1 MPDRGVLPET
11 TEFVA
16 SYDLSADEVA
26 ALTGELLASLAGT
39 WPERYRYVGIELSG
53 GSRFSNIARHIERV
67 VFDDCFGNDSAQM
80 MAEYGP
86 YEAASVFFVSIDR
99 STGLPSGALRIIGNS
114 AQGLKT
120 LNDVRTAPF
129 NIRLGDVATQH
140 AIGDPDSVWD
150 VGTVAVLPGHR
161 SGEGAVSV
169 QLYRAMYLSALQRGI
184 DHLVSIIDAVPLR
197 KLVEYLGIPF
207 VPLAD
212 SAPGPYL
219 GSVKSQ
225 AVYCHI
231 PDFQLRTARHRRTV
245 RGFLA
250 RRPLARLARG
260 SEDDALSL
268 IPSAELN
275 RHSP

>member
-1 MPDRGVLPET
+1 MPDRGLLPET

-16 SYDLSADEVA
+16 SYDLTTDEVA
-26 ALTGELLASLAGT
+26 ALTAELLASLAGA
-39 WPERYRYVGIELSG
+39 WPDRYRYVGIELPG
-53 GSRFSNIARHIERV
+53 QSRFSDIARHIERV
-67 VFDDCFGNDSAQM
+67 VFEDCFGNDAAEM
-80 MAEYGP
+80 TAEYGP

-99 STGLPSGALRIIGNS
+99 STELPSGALRVIGNS

-120 LNDVRTAPF
+120 LNDARSAPF
-129 NIRLGDVATQH
+129 NIRLEDVATQH
-140 AIGDPDSVWD
+140 GIGDPASVWD
-150 VGTVAVLPGHR
+150 AGTVAVLPEHR

-169 QLYRAMYLSALQRGI
+169 QLYRAMYLSAIQHGI
-184 DHLVSIIDAVPLR
+184 DHLVSIIDDVPLR

-231 PDFQLRTARHRRTV
+231 PDFQPRTRRHRWTV

-250 RRPLARLARG
+250 RKPLARLARG

-268 IPSAELN
+268 I
-275 RHSP
+275 R